1 MNVAALTQTQRHRGT
16 EAQRHTRAHART
28 RTHAH
33 AHTRTHTHTDIR
45 TCTNTNTDTDRAT
58 KRHRDSDA
66 QRHQDIDTQ
75 ARIQCVPSIGILCD
89 LDVAFI
95 LRVCFGFV
103 RERRMTRTARVMR
116 TSLCVLR
123 SGRVQSQCMDSPVK
137 EYTTRRDFNV
147 SQIIC
152 AYLRVRLVLF

>member
-1 MNVAALTQTQRHRGT
+1 MAALTQTQRHRGT

-33 AHTRTHTHTDIR
+33 THTRTHTHTDIR